1 MSTTATLIYNPL
13 LEDESNKRG
22 WDKQTIE
29 YVLKN
34 TSRIKSSISSYAKSM
49 NKILTAADIEDCY
62 SDVLINFYESNDYD
76 INIATERAGEKA
88 REKEIGQRG
97 TGQKS
102 KEPKGKESKGVGI
115 ISLEAYVYKITKF
128 VVMRYVTDRLSI
140 ESKEM
145 SNITYNKEEREEFN
159 LLDTIP
165 DTSDTESKYDKL
177 QYDLDTICKQYESHR
192 YKYLIDIFQLW
203 FIKLLL
209 IKYNKEDYYKDILE
223 TIGTKKAD
231 LNYLKNAIKHSEV
244 MFDIAK
250 AVSIAGVEQA
260 IKVLGNYTYAADRLE
275 RLVEIV

>member
-34 TSRIKSSISSYAKSM
+34 KTRIKSTISSYAKSM
-49 NKILTAADIEDCY
+49 NKTLSATDIEDCY

-76 INIATERAGEKA
+76 INIATERAGEKE
-88 REKEIGQRG
+88 RSRK
-97 TGQKS
+97 
-102 KEPKGKESKGVGI
+102 PKGKELKGKELKGKELKEVGI

-165 DTSDTESKYDKL
+165 DTSDTETKYDRL
-177 QYDLDTICKQYESHR
+177 QYDLDTICKQYESYR
-192 YKYLIDIFQLW
+192 YKYIIDIFQLW

-209 IKYNKEDYYKDILE
+209 MKYNKEDYYKDILE
-223 TIGTKKAD
+223 TIGIKKVD
-231 LNYLKNAIKHSEV
+231 LNYMKNAIKHSEV

-250 AVSIAGVEQA
+250 AISICGVEQA